1 MGRLYF
7 AVGLPA
13 SGKSSYFEKIKEW
26 HPDAVH
32 VSSDNIREEVFGD
45 VNRQDKNTEV
55 FKIMEQRTYEV
66 LSRGGVCYY
75 DATNLSAKRRI
86 AFLKNMKARLKYKDD
101 ISFTCLLFVPTIKEC
116 NERDKKRER
125 TVGINVIMRM
135 VKQFQ
140 PPHISEG
147 WDSIQIATPIRGN
160 AWRETIA
167 YIKTLT
173 GFEHFNPHHTYSIGN
188 HCLEARRYAEEHD
201 FGEIVSKAAVL
212 HDVGKMVTQVFKNRK
227 GEDTEDAHYYNHE
240 NVSAY
245 YCLAYRWSSDDKKW
259 LEISNLIVWHM
270 IYYNK
275 EWEKAIHKLLDRYG
289 SFFVKNLYNLHL
301 CDENSH

>member
-7 AVGLPA
+7 TVGLPA
-13 SGKSSYFEKIKEW
+13 SGKSSYFEKVKEW
-26 HPDAVH
+26 HPDAIH
-32 VSSDNIREEVFGD
+32 ISSDNIREEVFGD

-55 FKIMEQRTYEV
+55 FKIMEERTYKT
-66 LSRGGVCYY
+66 LATNGVCFY

-86 AFLKNMKARLKYKDD
+86 AFLKNMKARLNHRDD
-101 ISFTCLLFVPTIKEC
+101 ISFTCLLFVPTLKEC
-116 NERDKKRER
+116 IERDKSRER

-147 WDSIQIATPIRGN
+147 WNSIQIVTPIRDN
-160 AWRETIA
+160 AWKETVA

-173 GFEHFNPHHTYSIGN
+173 GFEHFNPHHTHSVGN

-212 HDVGKMVTQVFKNRK
+212 HDVGKKVTQVFKNRK
-227 GEDTEDAHYYNHE
+227 GEDSEYAHYYNHE

-245 YCLAYRWSSDDKKW
+245 YCLANRWSSDDKKW

-275 EWEKAIHKLLDRYG
+275 EWEKAIRKLLDRYG

>member
-7 AVGLPA
+7 TVGLPA

-32 VSSDNIREEVFGD
+32 ISSDNIREEVFGD
-45 VNRQDKNTEV
+45 VNRQDKNAEV

-66 LSRGGVCYY
+66 LSREGVCFY

-86 AFLKNMKARLKYKDD
+86 AFLKNMKARLKHRDN
-101 ISFTCLLFVPTIKEC
+101 ISFTCLLFVPILKEC
-116 NERDKKRER
+116 IERDKSRER

-147 WDSIQIATPIRGN
+147 WNSIQIVTPIRDN
-160 AWRETIA
+160 AWQETVA
-167 YIKTLT
+167 YIKTLI
-173 GFEHFNPHHTYSIGN
+173 GFEHFNPHHTHSVGN

-212 HDVGKMVTQVFKNRK
+212 HDVGKKVTQVFKNRK
-227 GEDTEDAHYYNHE
+227 GDNTEDAHYYNHE

-245 YCLAYRWSSDDKKW
+245 YCLANRWSSDDKKW

>member
-7 AVGLPA
+7 TVGLPA

-32 VSSDNIREEVFGD
+32 ISSDNIREEVFGD

-55 FKIMEQRTYEV
+55 FKIMEERTYEV
-66 LSRGGVCYY
+66 LSREGVCYY

-86 AFLKNMKARLKYKDD
+86 AFLKNMKARLKHRDD
-101 ISFTCLLFVPTIKEC
+101 IFFICLLFVPTIKEC
-116 NERDKKRER
+116 IERDKDRER
-125 TVGINVIMRM
+125 TVGIDVIMKM

-140 PPHISEG
+140 PPHKSEG
-147 WDSIQIATPIRGN
+147 WDLVNIVTPVREN
-160 AWRETIA
+160 ALEESWNCLNRLRLIGQDNSHHS
-167 YIKTLT
+167 LT
-173 GFEHFNPHHTYSIGN
+173 IGN
-188 HCLEARRYAEEHD
+188 HCIQALKWAEENSFNSVVCH
-201 FGEIVSKAAVL
+201 AALL
-212 HDVGKMVTQVFKNRK
+212 HDAGKELTKVWHNCK
-227 GEDTEDAHYYNHE
+227 GVATTEAHYYNHE
-240 NVSAY
+240 NVGAY
-245 YCLAYRWSSDDKKW
+245 LALVYRWSTNDDKW
-259 LEISNLIVWHM
+259 LEISNLIAWHM

-275 EWEKAIHKLLDRYG
+275 EWEKAIRKLLDRYG

>member
-7 AVGLPA
+7 TVGLPA
-13 SGKSSYFEKIKEW
+13 SGKSTYFEKIKEW
-26 HPDAVH
+26 HPDAIH
-32 VSSDNIREEVFGD
+32 ISSDNIREEVFGD
-45 VNRQDKNTEV
+45 VNRQDKNAEV
-55 FKIMEQRTYEV
+55 FKIMEERTYET
-66 LSRGGVCYY
+66 LAANGVCYY

-86 AFLKNMKARLKYKDD
+86 AFLKNMKARLKHRDD
-101 ISFTCLLFVPTIKEC
+101 ISFTCLLFVPILKEC
-116 NERDKKRER
+116 IERDKDRER

-147 WDSIQIATPIRGN
+147 WNSIQIATPIRGN

-173 GFEHFNPHHTYSIGN
+173 GFEHFNPYHTYSVGN

-212 HDVGKMVTQVFKNRK
+212 HDVGKKVTQVFKNRK

-275 EWEKAIHKLLDRYG
+275 EWEKAIRKILDRYG